1 MVECY
6 DQILEVIESYDPSF
20 LKVIQL
26 LIDGDVES
34 NPGPTQNQN
43 SKSPGWQKKSN
54 AFNFKKQRA
63 DNEIDLNISSN
74 VRNPNIPLGL
84 LNRGENVCFFNCVV
98 QVLYAIPAFRDF
110 LQGLTLGYEAVIAI
124 KEMFEE
130 ISTSNEPVRTS
141 KYVQD
146 LGLTEYRFHEQY
158 DAHECITQFLNNIY
172 PTITDDCMFKVQK
185 LESIV
190 CRDGKLLNEEG
201 EEIPCRHKKDT
212 VIPGIDLKL
221 EVEDMRNIQTVS
233 GLINKVQSTDILKH
247 YKCDSCDT
255 RGTSTKADFIT
266 HTSDV
271 LIIHLKIFKYITESQ
286 VIKKII
292 PNLTIE
298 N

>member
-1 MVECY
+1 M
-6 DQILEVIESYDPSF
+6 
-20 LKVIQL
+20 
-26 LIDGDVES
+26 
-34 NPGPTQNQN
+34 
-43 SKSPGWQKKSN
+43 
-54 AFNFKKQRA
+54 QR
-63 DNEIDLNISSN
+63 
-74 VRNPNIPLGL
+74 
-84 LNRGENVCFFNCVV
+84 F
-98 QVLYAIPAFRDF
+98 
-110 LQGLTLGYEAVIAI
+110 
-124 KEMFEE
+124 
-130 ISTSNEPVRTS
+130 
-141 KYVQD
+141 
-146 LGLTEYRFHEQY
+146 
-158 DAHECITQFLNNIY
+158 
-172 PTITDDCMFKVQK
+172 
-185 LESIV
+185 
-190 CRDGKLLNEEG
+190 GKLLNEEA